1 MRQIKMVSILFGTLF
16 LAAVGLS
23 AGDLPKDIK
32 IDEKGYEKDK
42 KGPVE
47 FAHQKHAEFRACID
61 CHHNYKDVVEKGQ
74 SVRKCS
80 ECHNPLRKEGKV
92 IKLQSAYHKTCKH
105 CHKALAKS
113 GKPTGPFKEC
123 SGCHKVKN
131 GVSP

>member
-1 MRQIKMVSILFGTLF
+1 MLRIKMVSILFGTFF

-23 AGDLPKDIK
+23 AGDLPNDIK

-47 FAHQKHAEFRACID
+47 FAHQKHSEFRACID

-80 ECHNPLRKEGKV
+80 ECHNPLRKEGEV
-92 IKLQSAYHKTCKH
+92 IKLQIAYHKTCKH
-105 CHKALAKS
+105 CHQALAKS